1 VDELGAKEGRA
12 VEIDAERPPVA
23 IMLRRSEA
31 ALTIAAE
38 EIRGILQR
46 LFAFP

>member
-1 VDELGAKEGRA
+1 VEDLGAKEGRL

-23 IMLRRSEA
+23 IMLQRSEA

-38 EIRGILQR
+38 EIRGIRQR